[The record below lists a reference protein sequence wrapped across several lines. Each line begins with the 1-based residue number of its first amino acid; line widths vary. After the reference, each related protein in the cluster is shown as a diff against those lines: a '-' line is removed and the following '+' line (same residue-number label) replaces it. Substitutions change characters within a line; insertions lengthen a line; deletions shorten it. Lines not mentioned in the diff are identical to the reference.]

1 MDPFERIP
9 IGDTGVTVTR
19 LGLGS
24 APLGGNKAADGLY
37 GGAVFDESLRIVNRA
52 YEAGIRYFDTAP
64 LYGWGKSEVRVGM
77 GLAGRDRGSL
87 TISTKAGRVLNPV
100 SDGPRGPEN
109 LPELDAVF
117 DYTRDGIRR
126 SLDESLVRLDTD
138 RVEILMLHDA
148 DQGGLERE
156 GFETALPALVELRE
170 EGVVKAIGC
179 GMNEWEM
186 TSRFVRAFDLDFI
199 LLAGRYTLLEQ
210 GALDVFLPLCVE
222 RGVKIAVG
230 GPYNSGILAR
240 DLDRPVSYN
249 YEIAP
254 QSRHRPGQGV
264 GRGLP
269 PERGRPQGCRNPVRR
284 CASRRRDGYSRRY
297 DPGRVGTESTD
308 GAGANSSGA
317 VGRFAF
323 GKPYPPGR
331 AYSLIA
337 QVRFSGLKAVR
348 RHADGTP
355 GRVRRIAFGNRGG
368 DQTCVST
375 GVRPRRKS
383 KSQPSWA
390 CMTCCAYMRP

>member
-52 YEAGIRYFDTAP
+52 YEAGVRYFDTAP

-77 GLAGRDRGSL
+77 GLAGRDRDSL
-87 TISTKAGRVLNPV
+87 TISTKAGRLLKPV

-126 SLDESLVRLDTD
+126 SLDESLVRLKTD

-148 DQGGLERE
+148 DQGGLEKE

-186 TSRFVRAFDLDFI
+186 TLRFVRAFDLDFI

-210 GALDVFLPLCVE
+210 GALDEFMPLCVE

-230 GPYNSGILAR
+230 GPYNSGVLAR
-240 DLDRPVSYN
+240 DLDRPVSYD

-254 QSRHRPGQGV
+254 QSVIDRAKA
-264 GRGLP
+264 L
-269 PERGRPQGCRNPVRR
+269 
-284 CASRRRDGYSRRY
+284 
-297 DPGRVGTESTD
+297 
-308 GAGANSSGA
+308 GA
-317 VGRFAF
+317 VCQRNG
-323 GKPYPPGR
+323 
-331 AYSLIA
+331 
-337 QVRFSGLKAVR
+337 VDLKAAAIQFVVAHPAVATVIPGATTLDELEQNLEMAQAPIPPALWDDLR
-348 RHADGTP
+348 SENLIHPDAPTP
-355 GRVRRIAFGNRGG
+355 
-368 DQTCVST
+368 
-375 GVRPRRKS
+375 
-383 KSQPSWA
+383 
-390 CMTCCAYMRP
+390 